1 MMALRNQLRR
11 TRRSTALA
19 ALVVALPF
27 ALTACGD
34 DDDSGGG
41 GEGGEKSGGDV
52 TLQLAHSYTEDQ
64 PQHRCGAQVIADK
77 VADAD
82 VGLTVEIF
90 PASQLGADADRIS
103 SVVSG
108 DIDMDIQGASALG
121 AVYEPVAVL
130 DAVYAFDDGDHLAR
144 YFDSDAAEELL
155 TGFEDKTGVHTLGA
169 WSAGMREFTANK
181 PIREPGDLEGLRMRF
196 PNSPQFLMNAKAL
209 GADATEVAYEE
220 LFLALQQGTVDGQEN
235 PITNIVASNLQEVQD
250 YISMSNH
257 QANSNLVIIGADAWT
272 DLSEEQQGALEEAID
287 AAEEQVPQCVADDE
301 ESTLAEWAES
311 GDMEV
316 VDDVDVEAFR
326 SQADA
331 YLRDN
336 FNDEQLAVYEG
347 IRGEAG

>member
-1 MMALRNQLRR
+1 MMALRNQLTR

-19 ALVVALPF
+19 ALVVALPL
-27 ALTACGD
+27 ALTACGG
-34 DDDSGGG
+34 DDDSG
-41 GEGGEKSGGDV
+41 EGGEESAGDV
-52 TLQLAHSYTEDQ
+52 TLRLAHSYTEDQ
-64 PQHRCGAQVIADK
+64 PQHRCGAQVIADE

-82 VGLTVEIF
+82 VGLTVEIY
-90 PASQLGADADRIS
+90 PASQLGADADRIA

-130 DAVYAFDDGDHLAR
+130 DAVYAFDDSDHLAR
-144 YFDSDAAEELL
+144 YFDSDAAEDLL
-155 TGFEDKTGVHTLGA
+155 TGFEDETGVHTLGA
-169 WSAGMREFTANK
+169 WSAGMRQFTANE
-181 PIREPGDLEGLRMRF
+181 PIREPGDLDGLRMRF

-235 PITNIVASNLQEVQD
+235 PITNIAASNLQEVQD

-257 QANSNLVIIGADAWT
+257 QANSNLVIIGADAWSG
-272 DLSEEQQGALEEAID
+272 LSEEQQGALDEAVD

-301 ESTLAEWAES
+301 EATLAEWEDS
-311 GDMEV
+311 GAMEI

-331 YLRDN
+331 YLRDH
-336 FNDEQLAVYEG
+336 FNEEQLAVYEG